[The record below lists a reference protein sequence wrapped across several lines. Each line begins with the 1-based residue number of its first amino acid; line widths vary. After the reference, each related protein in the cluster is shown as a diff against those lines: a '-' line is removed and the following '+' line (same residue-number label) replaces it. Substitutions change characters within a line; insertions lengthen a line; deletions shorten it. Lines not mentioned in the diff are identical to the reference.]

1 MSDLIESRIS
11 EIRTVVARMREIG
24 RDPAMV
30 RSDVLL
36 LFAID
41 IEKALS
47 APLDP
52 SGAPSETPEQQF
64 DYGPDGSI
72 YAKFVARS
80 PDREAGSGTDTR
92 WPPRDVVQRLVD
104 AAWHLAYDHNCD
116 QHGYETLI
124 DARQA
129 AERWLASSHPVPSEG
144 GGE

>member
-52 SGAPSETPEQQF
+52 SSAPRVDHE
-64 DYGPDGSI
+64 
-72 YAKFVARS
+72 AR
-80 PDREAGSGTDTR
+80 
-92 WPPRDVVQRLVD
+92 
-104 AAWHLAYDHNCD
+104 
-116 QHGYETLI
+116 
-124 DARQA
+124 
-129 AERWLASSHPVPSEG
+129 
-144 GGE
+144 